1 MKSYYHRSKSLA
13 NSFLFILPLLVL
25 YEVGIAMQSPGIK
38 NTADVVIKV
47 PFALFG
53 RNGSLIF
60 NLFVIVFLLVSAFYV
75 EKKYQFS
82 SMTFI
87 LMFVEGAVYAL
98 FIGYGLGYVVY
109 KALFPLALAKP
120 FFTNIWTGIVF
131 SVGAG
136 VYEEIVFRLLL
147 VSLLYF
153 IFTKLL
159 KIKKPI
165 SAIISVLIGALIF
178 TSAHYLGPLK
188 DSFTYASFTF
198 RLLAGLVLSTIF
210 MFRGL
215 GVVVYTHA
223 IYNVLTV
230 LKPFQV

>member
-1 MKSYYHRSKSLA
+1 MKLELRCKA
-13 NSFLFILPLLVL
+13 Q
-25 YEVGIAMQSPGIK
+25 EIK